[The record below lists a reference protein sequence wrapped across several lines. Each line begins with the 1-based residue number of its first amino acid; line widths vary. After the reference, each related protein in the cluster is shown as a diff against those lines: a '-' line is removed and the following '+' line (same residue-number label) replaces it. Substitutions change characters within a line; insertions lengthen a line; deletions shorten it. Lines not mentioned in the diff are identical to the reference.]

1 VLCPFSS
8 YSSLRAA
15 MFCCCAADST
25 SKDEP
30 VFVRAMPVHD
40 DRAPIRGD
48 GEVLL
53 EDPSV
58 EPAQAEP
65 SAPQKQV
72 AQELPV
78 PAKEPA
84 PLGEEPQVFEATLS
98 KPSIESALGWHLD
111 VLDPRHLF
119 ICRLV
124 QTGTSPIETY
134 NASVATALQIR
145 EGDYVI
151 AVNGVTVSAEKMSE
165 AIKKTDK
172 VKIKISRPIVFAK
185 TIAKNGMSLGLDL
198 KYGPGGS
205 SILIEGVHSGAFSQH
220 APDVRAGD
228 RILSVNGTTGTPY
241 VLMQAIQGSPALDM
255 GFSRVA

>member
-1 VLCPFSS
+1 
-8 YSSLRAA
+8 
-15 MFCCCAADST
+15 MFCCCAEDSA
-25 SKDEP
+25 SKDEA

-40 DRAPIRGD
+40 DRTPAGGD

-53 EDPSV
+53 EDLAL
-58 EPAQAEP
+58 EPVQAAP
-65 SAPQKQV
+65 SAPEKRA
-72 AQELPV
+72 AQEWPV
-78 PAKEPA
+78 PAKQPV
-84 PLGEEPQVFEATLS
+84 PLGEEPQVFQATLS
-98 KPSIESALGWHLD
+98 KPSVDSALGWHLD

-145 EGDYVI
+145 EGDYVT

-165 AIKKTDK
+165 SIKKTDK
-172 VKIKISRPIVFAK
+172 VKIKISRPIVFAQ
-185 TIAKNGMSLGLDL
+185 TIASNGMSLGLDL

-205 SILIEGVHSGAFSQH
+205 SLLIEGIRSGALARH

-241 VLMQAIQGSPALDM
+241 TLMQAIQDSPALDI

>member
-1 VLCPFSS
+1 
-8 YSSLRAA
+8 

-30 VFVRAMPVHD
+30 VFVKAMAVHD
-40 DRAPIRGD
+40 DRAPMWGD

-53 EDPSV
+53 EDLAV
-58 EPAQAEP
+58 EPAQEEP
-65 SAPQKQV
+65 SAPEKQA

-78 PAKEPA
+78 PAKPPA
-84 PLGEEPQVFEATLS
+84 SLVEEPQVFEATLS
-98 KPSIESALGWHLD
+98 KPSIDSALGWHLD

-145 EGDYVI
+145 EGDYVT

-165 AIKKTDK
+165 SIKKTDK
-172 VKIKISRPIVFAK
+172 VKIKISRPIVFAQ
-185 TIAKNGMSLGLDL
+185 TIASNGMSLGLDL

-205 SILIEGVHSGAFSQH
+205 SLLIEGIGKGAFSQH

-228 RILSVNGTTGTPY
+228 RILSVNGTAGTPY
-241 VLMQAIQGSPALDM
+241 ELMQAIQGSPALDM